1 MEEACRFISLQK
13 AYCLHTTRLLRRVEE
28 ITENGTVCII
38 EDPNLTA
45 LMAIVEQLESILED
59 LDRKIA

>member
-1 MEEACRFISLQK
+1 MEEACRFISLRK

-28 ITENGTVCII
+28 ITENATVCII